1 MPISQHPNQLYQD
14 LSSKELSHIAQASA
28 DISFVLDD
36 SGSIQHIYSDHENL
50 TKHIPNDL
58 IGKKWLEV
66 VESDSRK
73 KVQYLLDD
81 ANPDNISKFRQI
93 NLSSNEKNMAL
104 PIMCASIKTL
114 SNQKIV
120 VIGRDLTPTA
130 QLQQNLVAAQKEIS
144 QNHLKISQLEERF
157 RSIFEIGIESII
169 ILKADDGYPIV
180 EMNGNAI
187 KQLLVAKYSCVGK
200 SFLSLLPAD
209 ELHKANIFFQEVLE
223 TSGSRVLDTAIV
235 GNKALRIS
243 ATSFTNGGKP
253 YLLLNLKS
261 LDEGKPVILLESDS
275 LTVKAIEDNAY
286 GFIVCTPEGLI
297 LKANK
302 AFTKL
307 SNTKGEE
314 ELIGTSIQQY
324 LGSETAD
331 FERMMQS
338 LKGKAS
344 SQACVSSVS
353 NNRGGIKLVD
363 ISAVSVT
370 QPRACIGMI
379 FRQIDSREN
388 KDKRIDK
395 KLVRSSE
402 ELSMLVGKVPLKE
415 ILAETTDLIEQLC
428 IKAALNL
435 TNDNRVS
442 ASEILGLS
450 RQSLY
455 IKLRKYGLVDYDD
468 KDGLESQ

>member
-1 MPISQHPNQLYQD
+1 MPISQNPYQLYQD
-14 LSSKELSHIAQASA
+14 LSGKELSHIAQASA

-36 SGSIQHIYSDHENL
+36 FGSIQNVYSHNESL
-50 TKHIPNDL
+50 AKQIPEDL
-58 IGKKWLEV
+58 IGKNWLEV
-66 VESDSRK
+66 VEPDSRK

-81 ANPDNISKFRQI
+81 ANPNNISKFRQI
-93 NLSSNEKNMAL
+93 NLSSNEKNIAL

-114 SNQKIV
+114 SNQKII
-120 VIGRDLTPTA
+120 VIGRDLTQAA

-144 QNHLKISQLEERF
+144 QNHLQINQLEERF

-169 ILKADDGYPIV
+169 IVKVDDGYPIV

-187 KQLLVAKYSCVGK
+187 KQLLLAKNHCIGK

-209 ELHKANIFFQEVLE
+209 ELNKAKIFFQEVLE

-235 GNKALRIS
+235 GSNALRIS
-243 ATSFTNGGKP
+243 ATSFTNAGKP
-253 YLLLNLKS
+253 YLLLNLKP
-261 LDEGKPVILLESDS
+261 LDLAKSTSLLESDS

-302 AFTKL
+302 AFIKL
-307 SNTKGEE
+307 SNTKGEQD
-314 ELIGTSIQQY
+314 LVGTSIQDY

-344 SQACVSSVS
+344 SQACVSSI
-353 NNRGGIKLVD
+353 NNKNGGIKLVD

-379 FRQIDSREN
+379 FRQIDSRKN

-428 IKAALNL
+428 IKAALSL
-435 TNDNRVS
+435 TKDNRVS

-455 IKLRKYGLVDYDD
+455 IKLRKYGLVDYDN
-468 KDGLESQ
+468 KDMN

>member
-1 MPISQHPNQLYQD
+1 MPNSQQPNKLFQD
-14 LSSKELSHIAQASA
+14 LSGKELSQIAQASA

-36 SGSIQHIYSDHENL
+36 FGSIQDIYSHNESL
-50 TKHIPNDL
+50 AKHIPDGL

-66 VESDSRK
+66 VEPDSRK

-93 NLSSNEKNMAL
+93 NLSSNEKNIAL

-120 VIGRDLTPTA
+120 VIGRDLTSTA

-144 QNHLKISQLEERF
+144 QNQLQIHRLEERF
-157 RSIFEIGIESII
+157 RSIFEIGVESII
-169 ILKADDGYPIV
+169 IVQADDGYPIV

-187 KQLLVAKYSCVGK
+187 KQLLIAKNHCVGK
-200 SFLSLLPAD
+200 SFFSLLPAA
-209 ELHKANIFFQEVLE
+209 EFNKAKTFFQEVLE
-223 TSGSRVLDTAIV
+223 TSGSKALDTAIV
-235 GNKALRIS
+235 GNKVLRIS

-253 YLLLNLKS
+253 YLLLNLKPTDPAKS
-261 LDEGKPVILLESDS
+261 TGLLESDS
-275 LTVKAIEDNAY
+275 LAVKAIEDNAY

-302 AFTKL
+302 AFIKL

-324 LGSETAD
+324 LGADTTD

-363 ISAVSVT
+363 ISAVSVSH
-370 QPRACIGMI
+370 PRACIGMI
-379 FRQIDSREN
+379 FRQIDSRQN

-428 IKAALNL
+428 IKAALDL
-435 TNDNRVS
+435 TKDNRVS

-455 IKLRKYGLVDYDD
+455 IKLRKYGLVDYDI
-468 KDGLESQ
+468 KDMD

>member
-1 MPISQHPNQLYQD
+1 MKTWII
-14 LSSKELSHIAQASA
+14 K
-28 DISFVLDD
+28 DIKNIFNYWETL
-36 SGSIQHIYSDHENL
+36 GNIYSFIYNSSSSGFFSL
-50 TKHIPNDL
+50 L
-58 IGKKWLEV
+58 I
-66 VESDSRK
+66 
-73 KVQYLLDD
+73 
-81 ANPDNISKFRQI
+81 A
-93 NLSSNEKNMAL
+93 KN
-104 PIMCASIKTL
+104 
-114 SNQKIV
+114 N
-120 VIGRDLTPTA
+120 
-130 QLQQNLVAAQKEIS
+130 
-144 QNHLKISQLEERF
+144 
-157 RSIFEIGIESII
+157 
-169 ILKADDGYPIV
+169 
-180 EMNGNAI
+180 
-187 KQLLVAKYSCVGK
+187 CVGK

-209 ELHKANIFFQEVLE
+209 ELNKAKIFFQEVLE

-235 GNKALRIS
+235 GSNALRIS
-243 ATSFTNGGKP
+243 ATSFTNAGKP
-253 YLLLNLKS
+253 YLLLNLKP
-261 LDEGKPVILLESDS
+261 LDLAKSTSLLESDS

-302 AFTKL
+302 AFIKL
-307 SNTKGEE
+307 SNTKGEQD
-314 ELIGTSIQQY
+314 LVGTSIQDY

-344 SQACVSSVS
+344 SQACVSSI
-353 NNRGGIKLVD
+353 NNKNGGIKLVD

-379 FRQIDSREN
+379 FRQIDSRKN

-428 IKAALNL
+428 IKAALSL
-435 TNDNRVS
+435 TKDNRVS

-455 IKLRKYGLVDYDD
+455 IKLRKYGLVDYDN
-468 KDGLESQ
+468 KDMN

>member
-1 MPISQHPNQLYQD
+1 MPISQHPNKLFQD
-14 LSSKELSHIAQASA
+14 LSGRELSSIAQASA

-36 SGSIQHIYSDHENL
+36 FGSIQDVYSHNETL
-50 TKHIPNDL
+50 AKHIPDDL

-66 VESDSRK
+66 VEPDSRK

-93 NLSSNEKNMAL
+93 NLSSNEKNIAL

-144 QNHLKISQLEERF
+144 QNHLQINQLEERF
-157 RSIFEIGIESII
+157 RSIFEIGVESII
-169 ILKADDGYPIV
+169 IVKADEEYPIV

-187 KQLLVAKYSCVGK
+187 KQLLIAKNHCVGK
-200 SFLSLLPAD
+200 SFLSLLPTD
-209 ELHKANIFFQEVLE
+209 EINKAKVFLQEALE
-223 TSGSRVLDTAIV
+223 TSGSKVLDTFIV
-235 GNKALRIS
+235 GDKELRIS

-253 YLLLNLKS
+253 YLLLNLKPTDPAKS
-261 LDEGKPVILLESDS
+261 VSLLESDS
-275 LTVKAIEDNAY
+275 LAVKAIEDNAY

-302 AFTKL
+302 AFIKL

-353 NNRGGIKLVD
+353 NNRSGIKLVD

-379 FRQIDSREN
+379 FRQIDSRQN
-388 KDKRIDK
+388 KGKRIDK

-428 IKAALNL
+428 IKAALDL
-435 TNDNRVS
+435 TKDNRVS

-455 IKLRKYGLVDYDD
+455 IKLRKYGLVDYDC
-468 KDGLESQ
+468 KDIE

>member
-1 MPISQHPNQLYQD
+1 MPISQHPNKLFQD
-14 LSSKELSHIAQASA
+14 LSGRELSSIAQASA

-36 SGSIQHIYSDHENL
+36 FGSIQDVYSHNESL
-50 TKHIPNDL
+50 AKHIPDDL

-66 VESDSRK
+66 VEPDSRK

-93 NLSSNEKNMAL
+93 NLSSNEKNIAL

-144 QNHLKISQLEERF
+144 QNHLQINQLEERF
-157 RSIFEIGIESII
+157 RSIFEIGVESII
-169 ILKADDGYPIV
+169 IVKADEEYPIV

-187 KQLLVAKYSCVGK
+187 KQLLIAKNHCVGK
-200 SFLSLLPAD
+200 SFLSLLPTN
-209 ELHKANIFFQEVLE
+209 EINKAKVFLQEALE
-223 TSGSRVLDTAIV
+223 TSGSKVLDTFIV
-235 GNKALRIS
+235 GDKELRIS

-253 YLLLNLKS
+253 YLLVNLKPTDPAKS
-261 LDEGKPVILLESDS
+261 VSLLESDS
-275 LTVKAIEDNAY
+275 LAVKAIEDNAY

-302 AFTKL
+302 AFIKL

-353 NNRGGIKLVD
+353 NNRSGIKLVD

-379 FRQIDSREN
+379 FRQIDSRQN
-388 KDKRIDK
+388 KGKRIDK

-428 IKAALNL
+428 IKAALDL
-435 TNDNRVS
+435 TKDNRVS

-455 IKLRKYGLVDYDD
+455 IKLRKYGLVDYDC
-468 KDGLESQ
+468 KDIE

>member
-1 MPISQHPNQLYQD
+1 MPISQHPNKLFQD
-14 LSSKELSHIAQASA
+14 LSGKELSHIAQASA

-36 SGSIQHIYSDHENL
+36 FGSIQDVYSHNESL
-50 TKHIPNDL
+50 VKHIPDDL

-66 VESDSRK
+66 VEPDSRK

-93 NLSSNEKNMAL
+93 NLSTNEKNIAL

-144 QNHLKISQLEERF
+144 QNQLQINQLEERF
-157 RSIFEIGIESII
+157 RSIFEIGVESII
-169 ILKADDGYPIV
+169 IVEVNDGYPIV

-187 KQLLVAKYSCVGK
+187 KQLLLAKNHCVGK

-209 ELHKANIFFQEVLE
+209 EINKVKVFLQEVLE
-223 TSGSRVLDTAIV
+223 TSGLRVLDTFIV
-235 GNKALRIS
+235 GDKELRIS
-243 ATSFTNGGKP
+243 ATSFINSGKP

-261 LDEGKPVILLESDS
+261 LDPTNSASLLESDS
-275 LTVKAIEDNAY
+275 LAVKAIEDNAY

-302 AFTKL
+302 AFIKL
-307 SNTKGEE
+307 SNTKGEQ
-314 ELIGTSIQQY
+314 ELIGTSIQNY

-344 SQACVSSVS
+344 AQACVSSIS
-353 NNRGGIKLVD
+353 NKNGGIKLVD
-363 ISAVSVT
+363 ISAVSVS

-379 FRQIDSREN
+379 FRQIDSRQN

-428 IKAALNL
+428 IKAALDL
-435 TNDNRVS
+435 TKDNRVS

-455 IKLRKYGLVDYDD
+455 IKLRKYGLVDYDI
-468 KDGLESQ
+468 KDMD